1 MNYGVSPP
9 HTLRIRVVDAYASTT
24 VNVLVDYPP
33 DATEDAVEAV
43 MEQAFSDARVE
54 LRERR
59 IGK

>member
-1 MNYGVSPP
+1 M
-9 HTLRIRVVDAYASTT
+9 DAYASTT